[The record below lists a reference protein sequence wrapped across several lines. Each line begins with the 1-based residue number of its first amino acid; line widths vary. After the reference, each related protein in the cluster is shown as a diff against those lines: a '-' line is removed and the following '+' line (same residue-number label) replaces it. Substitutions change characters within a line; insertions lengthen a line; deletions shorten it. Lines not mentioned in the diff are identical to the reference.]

1 MAVAL
6 DISRAL
12 RNPGQRFPYQH
23 EEHLAPQ
30 DILGETVAFDPV
42 QMTGHFALEEG
53 QLHLE
58 GRLTTVAHAAC
69 AKCLEPADYEVDVPF
84 YEIFIRPQDLMEES
98 GDDTDPLDRLAYDG
112 PQLAVD
118 QLALTLTLLD
128 LPMRFLCKE
137 TCQGLDNIVSFQ
149 RETHADQEDLPE
161 QHPFSALQ
169 QLLNKEQEV

>member
-1 MAVAL
+1 VAL

-12 RNPGQRFPYQH
+12 RSPGQRFPFQH
-23 EEHLAPQ
+23 EEYIAPQ
-30 DILGETVAFDPV
+30 DILGETVTFDPV
-42 QMTGHFALEEG
+42 LMDGHFAIEEG
-53 QLHLE
+53 RLHLE
-58 GRLTTVAHAAC
+58 GRLTTAAHAAC
-69 AKCLEPADYEVDVPF
+69 AKCLEPARYAVDVSF
-84 YEIFIRPQDLMEES
+84 YEIFTRPQDLVEEG
-98 GDDTDPLDRLAYDG
+98 GDDVDPLDRLAYDG

-169 QLLNKEQEV
+169 QLLNKDQEV